1 MKRGYR
7 EKNLIL
13 YKLIGIFVISLILAI
28 IMYVLLQGSLPI
40 VINQS
45 VTKPNSNFTLLAE
58 EVNNLLP
65 AYAGLNSKEFCTNEP
80 LSKRL
85 EIVTEDGWRIILDSS
100 KDAETQLE
108 AVEKTLSQLSE
119 EEKVRLEYIGVDTD
133 GLIYYK

>member
-1 MKRGYR
+1 MKRGYQQ
-7 EKNLIL
+7 KSNII
-13 YKLIGIFVISLILAI
+13 YKLIGIFVISLILATLI
-28 IMYVLLQGSLPI
+28 YVLLQGSLPI

-45 VTKPNSNFTLLAE
+45 LEKDNSDFSNLAQ
-58 EVNNLLP
+58 EVDKLLP
-65 AYAGLNSKEFCTNEP
+65 IHTGLNSKEFCTAEP

-85 EIVTEDGWRIILDSS
+85 EIVTEEGWRIILDSS